1 MHKLLHFLEKNMQW
15 GNDVGGPWFYLF
27 EFDWMMK
34 SGFVMLLVNI
44 FLTYIEALLS

>member
-1 MHKLLHFLEKNMQW
+1 MKLLHFLEKNMQW